1 MAADERPSTWVGH
14 VALGT
19 SDVEK
24 TADFFAAIGMR
35 VLERSENVAIL
46 ELRGGT
52 HLVVLPAGSP
62 ALPGTKAPF
71 DLMFDDIDAIRAR
84 CVELG
89 LSPSEIEEAHFHR
102 AFRVVEPGGHEVT
115 MNSSHVSGQ
124 PV

>member
-1 MAADERPSTWVGH
+1 MATDERPSTWVGH

-24 TADFFAAIGMR
+24 TADFFAALGMR
-35 VLERSENVAIL
+35 VLERLDDVAIL

-52 HLVVLPAGSP
+52 HLIVLPAKSP
-62 ALPGTKAPF
+62 ALPGTQAPF
-71 DLMFDDIDAIRAR
+71 DLMFDDIDAIWQR
-84 CVELG
+84 CKELG
-89 LSPSEIEEAHFHR
+89 FAPSEIEEARFHR

-115 MNSSHVSGQ
+115 MNSSHVSDQ